1 MNKKTVALFL
11 TICFFRNAQSQ
22 QIYIKVYTQ
31 YHLAISSEPSPQYF
45 DPGDLTNGYYVENV
59 SSDIKDFSIA
69 SGFKYGG
76 AVGYQFNDVL
86 GIETGIDYFGT
97 KRNIK
102 ADFAFFAFAATTKWD
117 YQSIQASP
125 SLTAKKT
132 MNKSSL
138 IIKAGPIIGMAWL
151 KNTVQAGDYLS
162 RTYLL
167 EKHLTLGYTMG
178 IEYDSKLSSTLSL
191 LIECGL
197 EHSSYTPSKA
207 KLKAINVP
215 GSTSVD
221 DQSEYLKKIEYV
233 KQVRNLDVFPTY
245 NNYNIYFAN
254 SYNSNPA
261 KPEIRIKQSINF
273 NTAYLGIGF
282 KYNIGGNE
290 KK

>member
-11 TICFFRNAQSQ
+11 TICFFCKAQSQ
-22 QIYIKVYTQ
+22 QIYIKAYTQ
-31 YHLAISSEPSPQYF
+31 YHLSLSNEPAPQYF
-45 DPGDLTNGYYVENV
+45 DPGYLSYGYYGYPV
-59 SSDIKDFSIA
+59 SSDIEDFSIA

-76 AVGYQFNDVL
+76 AVGYRLNDVL

-102 ADFAFFAFAATTKWD
+102 ADFVAFAFAATTKWD

-132 MNKSSL
+132 LNKSSL

-178 IEYDSKLSSTLSL
+178 IEYDCKLNSTLSL

-207 KLKAINVP
+207 KLKAITVP
-215 GSTSVD
+215 VGTTAQD
-221 DQSEYLKKIEYV
+221 PYLNKIDYV
-233 KQVRNLDVFPTY
+233 KQVRNLDISSGYSNYYFP
-245 NNYNIYFAN
+245 N
-254 SYNSNPA
+254 SYFSNQTMS
-261 KPEIRIKQSINF
+261 EIRIKQTMSF
-273 NTAYLGIGF
+273 NTAYIGIGF
-282 KYNIGGNE
+282 KYNIGSNE